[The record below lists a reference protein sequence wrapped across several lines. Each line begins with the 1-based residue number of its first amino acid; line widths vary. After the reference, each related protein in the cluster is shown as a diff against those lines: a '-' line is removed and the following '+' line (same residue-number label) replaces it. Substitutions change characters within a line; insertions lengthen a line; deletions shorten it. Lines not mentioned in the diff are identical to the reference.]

1 MSHGIYTL
9 YMAWRQCQDQ
19 GRRHNNAQCHGR
31 PNQVINHL
39 RNFQVYSSPFVSPAF
54 PSLHPVP
61 SHPTPIQSDAMRF
74 NFNPNQGPK
83 PLRTKRSYAGKCNTT
98 SKKRT
103 SKRKNGAGQ
112 FCKKT
117 EKRRLKTR
125 KGGVK
130 KEVVSWGVFRLLIDF
145 RTNERLTCACAPLRV
160 LLCTVRWISV
170 FLFQIGKF
178 Q

>member
-1 MSHGIYTL
+1 MAYIPCIWHGDSAKIKVDDTTTHN
-9 YMAWRQCQDQ
+9 ATDDQ
-19 GRRHNNAQCHGR
+19 TKSSITYATFKFIHPHSY
-31 PNQVINHL
+31 HL
-39 RNFQVYSSPFVSPAF
+39 HF